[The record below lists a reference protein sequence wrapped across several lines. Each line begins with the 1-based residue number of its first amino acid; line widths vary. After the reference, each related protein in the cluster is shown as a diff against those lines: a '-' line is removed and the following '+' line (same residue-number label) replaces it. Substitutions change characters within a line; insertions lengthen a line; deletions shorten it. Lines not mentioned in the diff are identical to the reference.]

1 MVMCNMYTWEI
12 RYSKYIGDLSIF
24 DKKIYSM
31 QTKDLHSVQI
41 KNGIF
46 VTVDNSNNQP
56 MMIEVR
62 DADKKISGIDKMD
75 KTSIINTVKECI
87 A

>member
-1 MVMCNMYTWEI
+1 MCNMYTWEI